1 MSLSS
6 STLVAIQKAGAAV
19 FVADEKLKQAAKN
32 YADRFN
38 AAMASNPDSLGNDTL
53 IEGWKTVARLSQT
66 MAGIEAEIK
75 KVFVLAAALTS
86 DDQPSVVIAPKKSA
100 KPAVVVPAAKVKT
113 TKQAKSATRAA
124 AAAPIPA
131 AIDLTPTDAVIKAKK
146 KVAKKAVKPQASVAA
161 APKSIKVKKA
171 SVSKPVVA
179 APVEVAAKPK
189 KKVAAPKAKVIAAK
203 RATVKAQ
210 PGELTGNAAKLL
222 PQLELVLNPNEFVE
236 ISQTAIGKDA
246 DIALG
251 SMTAALKKLLELG
264 RITAG
269 PAGSYKLAAPV
280 APEVAA
286 VTPEAVA
293 S

>member
-32 YADRFN
+32 YADRVN
-38 AAMASNPDSLGNDTL
+38 AAMASNPDSLGNDAL
-53 IEGWKTVARLSQT
+53 IESWKTVARLSQT
-66 MAGIEAEIK
+66 LAGIEAEIK
-75 KVFVLAAALTS
+75 KVFELAAALAS
-86 DDQPSVVIAPKKSA
+86 DDQPSVVAVPKQTT
-100 KPAVVVPAAKVKT
+100 KPAVVVPVAKVKT
-113 TKQAKSATRAA
+113 AKQAKPATRAA
-124 AAAPIPA
+124 AVEPTPA
-131 AIDLTPTDAVIKAKK
+131 AIDLAPTDVVIKSKE
-146 KVAKKAVKPQASVAA
+146 KVANKAVKPQASVAA

-210 PGELTGNAAKLL
+210 PGALSGNPAKLL
-222 PQLELVLNPNEFVE
+222 SQLEGVLNTNDFTE
-236 ISQTAIGKDA
+236 INQTQLAKDA
-246 DIALG
+246 AIALG
-251 SMTAALKKLLELG
+251 SMTAALKKLMDLG

-269 PAGSYKLAAPV
+269 PAGSYKLAAPT
-280 APEVAA
+280 VAA
-286 VTPEAVA
+286 VTPESVA